1 MSDRTFKI
9 TDGPR
14 AEVIWD
20 HAKLA
25 FEKGVK
31 IPVKFTT
38 DIHLNGNF
46 VSGFKIIQP
55 VITAVGHEDG
65 SGLLLLISGYINH
78 KPFHGFY
85 NARSRTGTIT
95 MGVRP

>member
-1 MSDRTFKI
+1 MSNRTFKI

-14 AEVIWD
+14 AVVIWD

-25 FEKGVK
+25 YEKGVK

-38 DIHLNGNF
+38 DIHLDGTF
-46 VSGFKIIQP
+46 IKGFKVVQP
-55 VITAVGHEDG
+55 FINEVGHEDG
-65 SGLLLLISGYINH
+65 SGQLLLIAGFIDH

-95 MGVRP
+95 MGHRP